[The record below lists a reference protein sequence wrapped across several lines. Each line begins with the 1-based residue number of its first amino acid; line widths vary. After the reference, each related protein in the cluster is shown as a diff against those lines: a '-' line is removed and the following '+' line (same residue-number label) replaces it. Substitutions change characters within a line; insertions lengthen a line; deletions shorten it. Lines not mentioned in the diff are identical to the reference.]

1 LPYLAGPARR
11 RLPDAATDN
20 EAALPAFHFL
30 ARIADGGVA
39 STPQVRVQPSV
50 SRTLTRVQ
58 TESQLNLNYEEIKMK
73 FKKLTPNLV
82 VANVEAS
89 MKFYRT
95 VFGFQTGFAVPDE
108 PPYVFGSVVSGSGA
122 AGDGGVEI
130 FFNEKNAVEAEYP
143 ALVARPIG
151 GTLTL
156 YIEVEG
162 MEEIFA
168 AVKKSGAKITMPLK
182 EQFYGMRE
190 FAFEDPEGWV
200 ITIAERVAK

>member
-1 LPYLAGPARR
+1 
-11 RLPDAATDN
+11 
-20 EAALPAFHFL
+20 
-30 ARIADGGVA
+30 
-39 STPQVRVQPSV
+39 
-50 SRTLTRVQ
+50 
-58 TESQLNLNYEEIKMK
+58 MK

-89 MKFYRT
+89 MKFYQT
-95 VFGFQTGFAVPDE
+95 VFGFQTGFAVPDK
-108 PPYVFGSVVSGSGA
+108 PPYVFGSVVSGSGSE
-122 AGDGGVEI
+122 GGVEI

-162 MEEIFA
+162 MEEILT
-168 AVKKSGAKITMPLK
+168 AVKRSEAKITMPLK

-190 FAFEDPEGWV
+190 FAFEAPEGWV
-200 ITIAERVAK
+200 VTIAERLAK